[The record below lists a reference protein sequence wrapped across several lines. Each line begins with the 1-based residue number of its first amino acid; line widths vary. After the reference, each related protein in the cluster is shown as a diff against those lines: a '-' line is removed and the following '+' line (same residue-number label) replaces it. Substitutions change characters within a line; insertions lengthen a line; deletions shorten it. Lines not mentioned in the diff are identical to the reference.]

1 MLTCYLYCRILFN
14 NSKHIRVEFLELEQR
29 DRCVLNKAVYARR
42 YNTKFV
48 FMGFVC
54 EVQFFI
60 DFQYINATMPGVII
74 CSQGRCCKIS
84 VVINDSLDIYIFIG
98 VISEENTGVYLYNS
112 RVNVRIN
119 YSYKLTVF

>member
-14 NSKHIRVEFLELEQR
+14 NSKHIRAEFLELEQH
-29 DRCVLNKAVYARR
+29 DSSVLNEAIYARR

-60 DFQYINATMPGVII
+60 DFQYINVTMPGVINMQSRQMLKDI
-74 CSQGRCCKIS
+74 NVKIL
-84 VVINDSLDIYIFIG
+84 V
-98 VISEENTGVYLYNS
+98 T
-112 RVNVRIN
+112 
-119 YSYKLTVF
+119 

>member
-1 MLTCYLYCRILFN
+1 
-14 NSKHIRVEFLELEQR
+14 
-29 DRCVLNKAVYARR
+29 
-42 YNTKFV
+42 
-48 FMGFVC
+48 MGFMC

-98 VISEENTGVYLYNS
+98 VLIENDENTGVYLYVN
-112 RVNVRIN
+112 RVHMHIN
-119 YSYKLTVF
+119 YSYELTVFWKRFSATIERRLRFVPYILL